1 MTQGPPARLDGSE
14 RLGDLLSA
22 RGPMLKSELIAR
34 VAEQTHLSVR
44 DAVKL
49 VDAIFDEVS
58 AALVRGDRVELRGFG
73 AFFVRT
79 RSARPGHNPKN
90 LAMVSVPERLHP
102 AFKTGK
108 EMHRRLN
115 GTAGSELRAAFHKAT
130 DTAEPIGPKT

>member
-1 MTQGPPARLDGSE
+1 MRVSATFCRRGAHAEIRIDC
-14 RLGDLLSA
+14 A
-22 RGPMLKSELIAR
+22 RGRANAP
-34 VAEQTHLSVR
+34 VYQGC
-44 DAVKL
+44 VKL